1 MSPYLRA
8 EGRPEKPWGRG
19 GADGLPRGLGGLRDW
34 GGEPGAEPGSPAVP
48 TRGEQIS
55 VTPRAPPPP
64 APPASPP
71 PSLRSSS
78 PRSLPAWQLA
88 KPLPARPDPPPRNP
102 PEARAGTRVPQAGRG
117 EESPAARD
125 SQRPPRAP
133 FQSRVQVPPAGPAA
147 ELACLLPGTGGEAI
161 IN

>member
-19 GADGLPRGLGGLRDW
+19 GADGRPRGLGGLRDW

-88 KPLPARPDPPPRNP
+88 KPLPARPDPPPQPSGGAGGNP
-102 PEARAGTRVPQAGRG
+102 GPTGRAWGGVPGCPGLPAPATGSLPVPRPGPPGRSRRGARV
-117 EESPAARD
+117 SAARHRRR
-125 SQRPPRAP
+125 S
-133 FQSRVQVPPAGPAA
+133 
-147 ELACLLPGTGGEAI
+147 
-161 IN
+161 NY